1 MRKAQ
6 IGRIFVKLNKKFVLF
21 ALFATFVLKILNLE
35 KAMKQSDYRL
45 MFVQLPM
52 INLFQRVN
60 LECPLTNDNKSVE
73 PCSV

>member
-1 MRKAQ
+1 
-6 IGRIFVKLNKKFVLF
+6 
-21 ALFATFVLKILNLE
+21 VLKILNLE

-60 LECPLTNDNKSVE
+60 LEYPLTNDNKSVE

>member
-60 LECPLTNDNKSVE
+60 LEYPLTNDNKSVE